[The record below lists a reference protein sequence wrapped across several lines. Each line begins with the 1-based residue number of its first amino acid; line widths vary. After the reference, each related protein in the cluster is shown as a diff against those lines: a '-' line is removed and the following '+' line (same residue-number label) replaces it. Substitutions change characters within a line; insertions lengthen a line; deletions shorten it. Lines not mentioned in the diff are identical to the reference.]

1 MEYVCAEIDRLRLG
15 MVGLV
20 GYSSVKGG
28 GRKERTGWIG
38 LTLPGIFL
46 FFLFK
51 KKEVVRTCYG
61 KRSLPGTYPVPPKK
75 KPTLLTL
82 GILFYSILCPTSQLK
97 AAYHT
102 LRGDAID
109 LSNLSPPFPS
119 PPSLRGGGS
128 NYLNHLYH

>member
-51 KKEVVRTCYG
+51 KKEVVRTCYA
-61 KRSLPGTYPVPPKK
+61 KRSLPGTYPVPQKK
-75 KPTLLTL
+75 NPHSSNPRYS
-82 GILFYSILCPTSQLK
+82 ILFYSMP
-97 AAYHT
+97 H
-102 LRGDAID
+102 
-109 LSNLSPPFPS
+109 FPAQ
-119 PPSLRGGGS
+119 GGIP
-128 NYLNHLYH
+128 YLAR

>member
-51 KKEVVRTCYG
+51 KKRGSKDMLCQTELARYVSC
-61 KRSLPGTYPVPPKK
+61 SPKK
-75 KPTLLTL
+75 NPHSSNPRYS
-82 GILFYSILCPTSQLK
+82 ILFYSMP
-97 AAYHT
+97 H
-102 LRGDAID
+102 
-109 LSNLSPPFPS
+109 FPAQGCI
-119 PPSLRGGGS
+119 P
-128 NYLNHLYH
+128 YLAR